1 MSFDFLQMNDHCDI
15 NKLVRLEAHLNGTSC
30 GVESPLRRDAKVNL
44 LKFLQTGAVKS
55 FERSYDDM
63 VFELDKTGGLSC
75 LRNIVPVPPDGAL
88 SQKNGF
94 DLQGLLAE
102 ASRSKTRLDDLV
114 KEIVEECDGGCRYQE
129 ASVKSPESSQRKAD
143 KSYNGDVRR
152 LTDMA
157 RVSVICDTPEDLE
170 RTYIGIKNNFEV
182 QVIHIESHPS
192 SSMASATNYLKQGY
206 VPFSGKPE
214 DFHGWSGLF
223 YSIMDEQGLGDIMA
237 GTETAPAS
245 AASSA
250 DSDRAAFDRTTL
262 EFKRK
267 NGKLYTRLN
276 FATSDCADGFSST
289 ASQVVRAFGPARVG
303 EHGDGRAAYV
313 ALEAKY
319 RQKGTYR
326 MHELQRELGSLAVT
340 AEDDYDPARAIQDL
354 RRISSELES
363 LGDKVVPA
371 RQTHILLNAL
381 PDQHYAQLKAALV
394 CGQADGSELD
404 LDFENVAH
412 RATAYH
418 TLQIRGKVSAHGRAH
433 NTVVHGGA
441 RSFRKQGGRGGR
453 GGRNRQGNGSQP
465 TGDNGSS
472 GSSAG
477 NSRGDSPGGAQDVR
491 GRGRG
496 NKSNK
501 GGNKSHQKGR
511 DRQGR
516 CKYCH
521 NSTEHGWDGC
531 PLRLEN
537 VREDNAQQANAAAPE
552 PSTQAW
558 FTRVEESSGEPEDFS
573 ISFGEP
579 QALEMPAA
587 ALPEKRAA
595 VGVQEGLVIYDPQ
608 ALEMPAAALP
618 EERAAAEEEVP
629 EAPVAALPEECA
641 ADDAQVL
648 DAPAVAL
655 PDERAAAEKQVAEAP
670 AAALPEERAADDE
683 QVLDT
688 PAVPLPEERAA
699 DAASD
704 VQVQNPLADATDIVA
719 YTSVYQVKDESAR
732 STIMFVDT
740 AASSHMVS
748 ADSYASRHV
757 TEKSDCNVRIK
768 GSCGTSSAAQKGI
781 LRFGISNDRNQ
792 LVPVELQV
800 LLVDN
805 LGANILS
812 VGALKERGVMCDLLS
827 TPPAL
832 RSSDQAFPISTE
844 ISRMYSV
851 NIVLDDMRMD
861 GTAML
866 LKTKVNAHMWHR
878 RMGHCNPRALQQ
890 LARKEHSGVKFDQ
903 NIESGDCEVCAVG
916 NSKKS
921 SHPPANRPR
930 AGTRLALLHVDT
942 WSHSVK
948 SLGGHKGAVMFTCD
962 NTRMRFGFP
971 IKSKDAAAEALETVV
986 KEEADPEGLC
996 ITTLHCDG
1004 GGEFKGRFA
1013 ALAASLGIKIET
1025 NAPYMP
1031 QGNAVAERGFGT
1043 VAAITRRLL
1052 LGAPHLPESLWAEAF
1067 QYAIYIL
1074 NRTPTDVL
1082 GGKAPLEVW
1091 ENKPLGSL
1099 HHIREFGSVC
1109 FKHVEAGDRP
1119 NKLAARAEKMFLVG
1133 VNPKSRSWRLW
1144 SPRDKFKI
1152 TNSAEVS
1159 IREKAPRDVVP
1170 PKAGHDP
1177 LPETPMI
1184 YHPGPEESDDDVDS
1198 VVEPQD
1204 EQKDNEPEPTPQAQE
1219 PGPRRSTRNPKP
1231 TERLNLFTFATE
1243 EEAFEQVERSLL
1255 TGSSLGNN
1263 GTGNPGEVGYRA
1275 PDPSSYDE
1283 AIRGQDALDWQESM
1297 RNENQSLVDLDVYD
1311 WVEPPTSAQDQ
1322 PIPSRYLYKR
1332 KYKNGELARLKSRVV
1347 VQGFHQADTGEDKAA
1362 PVASMESVHLLIA
1375 IAAKN
1380 GFGLKQAD
1388 IKTAFLHARV
1398 PANAKPI
1405 YVIPPKGF
1413 ECSPEQQGKVWRL
1426 KAWLYGLRLSPKG
1439 WNGTFHDFLLEIGFV
1454 QSTADPCLYILNAG
1468 GVLLLVYVDDI
1479 LLSGSDEAQV
1489 MRVVEQLKER
1499 FDTVF
1504 LGDAQ
1509 FLLGMA
1515 LERNVDAGTI
1525 FLSQEMYAKAVLDKF
1540 GMADAHSTKTPAEA
1554 GPISTVE
1561 EKVLSPEDT
1570 VYFRSATGS
1579 LLYLSRGSRPDIT
1592 HSVMVL
1598 TKSMA
1603 KPGPKAMAKL
1613 KRVLRYLKGTTTIGI
1628 TYTEDAD
1635 GGDKLTAYADS
1646 DFAGDQDKGYSTTG
1660 VVLYLAGGPVIWIA
1674 KNQTV
1679 LAISTFEAEVV
1690 ALSKACLMVI
1700 HFRNLLESLKMK
1712 QKQATVLYED
1722 NAGAVAFAKGSKITP
1737 RTKHIDVKFHH
1748 VRHLE
1753 DQNVVD
1759 VTYIDTNRQ
1768 RADILT
1774 KSSGAVKFL
1783 QNRLILLGV

>member
-1 MSFDFLQMNDHCDI
+1 
-15 NKLVRLEAHLNGTSC
+15 
-30 GVESPLRRDAKVNL
+30 
-44 LKFLQTGAVKS
+44 
-55 FERSYDDM
+55 
-63 VFELDKTGGLSC
+63 
-75 LRNIVPVPPDGAL
+75 
-88 SQKNGF
+88 
-94 DLQGLLAE
+94 
-102 ASRSKTRLDDLV
+102 
-114 KEIVEECDGGCRYQE
+114 
-129 ASVKSPESSQRKAD
+129 
-143 KSYNGDVRR
+143 
-152 LTDMA
+152 
-157 RVSVICDTPEDLE
+157 
-170 RTYIGIKNNFEV
+170 
-182 QVIHIESHPS
+182 
-192 SSMASATNYLKQGY
+192 MASTSNYLKQGY

-214 DFHGWSGLF
+214 DYNAWSDLF
-223 YSIMDEQGLGDIMA
+223 FSIMDEQGLGDVMSGI
-237 GTETAPAS
+237 ETAPEAP
-245 AASSA
+245 ASSTDPDA
-250 DSDRAAFDRTTL
+250 AAFATKKRD
-262 EFKRK
+262 FQRK
-267 NGKLYTRLN
+267 NGRLYTRLN
-276 FATSDCADGFSST
+276 LATSECEQGFSSA
-289 ASQVVRAFGPARVG
+289 ASQVVRSFGSTRPG
-303 EHGDGRAAYV
+303 EFGDGRGAFL
-313 ALEAKY
+313 ALDAKY
-319 RQKGTYR
+319 RRKGMYR
-326 MHELQRELGSLAVT
+326 LHELQKELVSLSVT
-340 AEDDYDPARAIQDL
+340 AEDDFDPARAIQDL
-354 RRISSELES
+354 RRISAELDS
-363 LGDKVVPA
+363 LGDKVVPS
-371 RQTHILLNAL
+371 RKTNTLLNAL
-381 PDQHYAQLKAALV
+381 PDQYYSQFKTALV
-394 CGQADGSELD
+394 CGQSGDDESELD

-412 RATAYH
+412 RATVYH
-418 TLQIRGKVSAHGRAH
+418 TLQIRGKVSAHGRAL

-453 GGRNRQGNGSQP
+453 GGRNRQRNGSQSN
-465 TGDNGSS
+465 GDNGSS

-477 NSRGDSPGGAQDVR
+477 NSRGDSPGGAQGAR

-496 NKSNK
+496 NKSSK
-501 GGNKSHQKGR
+501 GGNEGQPKGR

-531 PLRLEN
+531 PLRLEH
-537 VREDNAQQANAAAPE
+537 VRKDNAQQANAAAPE

-558 FTRVEESSGEPEDFS
+558 FTRVEESSGELEEFS

-579 QALEMPAA
+579 RAREVPAA
-587 ALPEKRAA
+587 ALPEERADIGVPEGLVIYDPQALEMPVAAVPEEPPA
-595 VGVQEGLVIYDPQ
+595 VGVPEGLVIYDPQ

-618 EERAAAEEEVP
+618 EERAAGGEQVQDAHVTELPEVVIYDPQVWEVP
-629 EAPVAALPEECA
+629 VAAQPVERAAGYVQAPEVPAAALPEERA
-641 ADDAQVL
+641 ADDKQVL
-648 DAPAVAL
+648 DAPAAAL
-655 PDERAAAEKQVAEAP
+655 PEERADDDRQVLDAP
-670 AAALPEERAADDE
+670 AAALPEERAADNAQVLDAPAAALPEERAAADEQVPEASAAALPEERAADYE

-688 PAVPLPEERAA
+688 PAVALPEERAA
-699 DAASD
+699 DAARD
-704 VQVQNPLADATDIVA
+704 VQVENPLADATDIVA
-719 YTSVYQVKDESAR
+719 YTSVYQVTDESAG

-748 ADSYASRHV
+748 ADSYASRYV

-890 LARKEHSGVKFDQ
+890 LASKEHSGVKFDQ

-930 AGTRLALLHVDT
+930 AGTRLEHLHVDT

-996 ITTLHCDG
+996 VTTLHCDG

-1013 ALAASLGIKIET
+1013 ALAESLGIKIET

-1091 ENKPLGSL
+1091 DNKPLGSL

-1144 SPRDKFKI
+1144 SHRDKFKI

-1170 PKAGHDP
+1170 PKAGHVP

-1184 YHPGPEESDDDVDS
+1184 YHPGPGESDDDVDS
-1198 VVEPQD
+1198 VVEPQE

-1243 EEAFEQVERSLL
+1243 EEAFEQVEHSLL

-1283 AIRGQDALDWQESM
+1283 AIRGQDALGWQESM

-1311 WVEPPTSAQDQ
+1311 WVDPPTSAQDQ

-1332 KYKNGELARLKSRVV
+1332 KYNNGKLARLKSRIV

-1362 PVASMESVHLLIA
+1362 PVASMDSVHLLIA

-1380 GFGLKQAD
+1380 SFGLKQAD

-1439 WNGTFHDFLLEIGFV
+1439 WNGTFHDFLLGIGFV

-1525 FLSQEMYAKAVLDKF
+1525 FLSQETYAKAVLDKF
-1540 GMADAHSTKTPAEA
+1540 GMADAHSTKTPAEP

-1570 VYFRSATGS
+1570 SYFRSATGS

-1613 KRVLRYLKGTTTIGI
+1613 KRVLRYLKGTTNIGI

-1660 VVLYLAGGPVIWIA
+1660 VVLYLAGGPVVWIA

-1700 HFRNLLESLKMK
+1700 HFRNLLESLNMK
-1712 QKQATVLYED
+1712 QKQATVMYED

-1753 DQNVVD
+1753 EHNVVE
-1759 VTYIDTNRQ
+1759 VTYIETNMQ

-1783 QNRLILLGV
+1783 QNRLLLLGV